1 MFIIRNFTDLYLN
14 HDQNLMDMIAGN
26 VYPPQFFLSDRDNC
40 LFSKKSS
47 RPSSRMS
54 VRRRSFFVF

>member
-40 LFSKKSS
+40 LFSKKAAD
-47 RPSSRMS
+47 RLRA
-54 VRRRSFFVF
+54 